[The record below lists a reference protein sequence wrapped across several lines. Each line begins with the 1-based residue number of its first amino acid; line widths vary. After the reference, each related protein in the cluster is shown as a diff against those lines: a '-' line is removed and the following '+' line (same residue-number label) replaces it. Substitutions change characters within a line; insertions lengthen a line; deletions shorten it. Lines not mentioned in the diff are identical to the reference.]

1 MAARPARPAA
11 VKSATRRRRLREW
24 GIAGRRDGAS
34 EAQLGLY
41 REAAAADF
49 LAGRRLQDEC
59 PPTYTWRS
67 VLLGWFRCRDR
78 HTWFRCR
85 DFHPWFRCRDSE
97 SRAKRAAGPVQELL
111 GPSMAVI
118 IALKATRRRWGGG
131 RVGEASGGQ
140 ALVDEA

>member
-34 EAQLGLY
+34 EAQLRLY

-67 VLLGWFRCRDR
+67 VLLGWFRCRDC

-85 DFHPWFRCRDSE
+85 D